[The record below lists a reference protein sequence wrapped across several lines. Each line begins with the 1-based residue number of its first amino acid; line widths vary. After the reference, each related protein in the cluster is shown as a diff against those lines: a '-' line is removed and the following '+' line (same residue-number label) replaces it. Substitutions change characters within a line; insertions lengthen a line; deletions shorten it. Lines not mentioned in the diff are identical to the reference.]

1 MNIDEIKARAK
12 DAKNDVDGHDAENMT
27 YHYYHDVT
35 ALIAEV
41 ERLQQQLNAAVED
54 VPHKC
59 LYCAKRLG
67 WKTCKDA
74 SYISDGEVCLNFE
87 YLGVERSE

>member
-54 VPHKC
+54 
-59 LYCAKRLG
+59 LYEACRRSPCNNGICVKKNCTG
-67 WKTCKDA
+67 NIIPC
-74 SYISDGEVCLNFE
+74 GFE
-87 YLGVERSE
+87 WRGERSE